1 MDVFKLAF
9 ETTIVGLLTIGWLAV
24 AAYLLFPDFQFA
36 SIAENLPDFLRSNLT
51 ALGIGVLLLAYC
63 LGSAALPI
71 AKQLVNDE
79 HWPLNENA
87 IRCQV
92 FTQQEMNLKLVF
104 ELAPPVLPKQKA
116 FSPADL
122 KPRHCSYW
130 APIFERNA
138 GAPDKKIGILK
149 RLEWFARRWIGL
161 LPSADEHRTESP
173 PEELETICKTAEST
187 ECDEFKARRILTIFQ
202 QEETA
207 VLSQPSDTNEDLRQS
222 RERIVV
228 LRGAVFSLFVLFLI
242 CLPAYFAR
250 ANGSASSWIRP
261 ALGILIGAI
270 LTVFALANGLD
281 DLAHANIFDIPV
293 LESLL
298 VVITIFGVVLAFKGA
313 KHKRFQSKRYV
324 LITLF
329 FTGLAYGGWMCSEIL
344 YDQQVIN
351 SFVVLQHHPLTPKQ

>member
-24 AAYLLFPDFQFA
+24 AAYLLFSDLQLT
-36 SIAENLPDFLRSNLT
+36 SVVEKLPDFLRSNPAT
-51 ALGIGVLLLAYC
+51 LGVGALLLAYC
-63 LGSAALPI
+63 LGSAILPL

-79 HWPLNENA
+79 HWPLNEDA

-92 FTQQEMNLKLVF
+92 FTQHQEDLKLVF
-104 ELAPPVLPKQKA
+104 DVAPPILPGRKA

-130 APIFERNA
+130 APIFEKNA
-138 GAPDKKIGILK
+138 AGPDKKIGILK
-149 RLEWFARRWIGL
+149 RVEWFARRWVGL
-161 LPSADEHRTESP
+161 LPSADESSTER
-173 PEELETICKTAEST
+173 PEELETICKKTEST
-187 ECDEFKARRILTIFQ
+187 ECDEFKAGRILTIFQ

-250 ANGSASSWIRP
+250 VNGGASTWIRP
-261 ALGILIGAI
+261 AFGILIGAV
-270 LTVFALANGLD
+270 LAVFAIVNGLG
-281 DLAHANIFDIPV
+281 DLARANIFDIPV
-293 LESLL
+293 LETML
-298 VVITIFGVVLAFKGA
+298 VVITIFGVVLAFKRA
-313 KHKRFQSKRYV
+313 KNKRFQSKRYV
-324 LITLF
+324 LITFF
-329 FTGLAYGGWMCSEIL
+329 FTSLAYGGWLWSEIL

-351 SFVVLQHHPLTPKQ
+351 SFVVLQHHPPTPKP

>member
-24 AAYLLFPDFQFA
+24 AAYLLFSDLQLT
-36 SIAENLPDFLRSNLT
+36 SVVEKLPDFLRNNPAT
-51 ALGIGVLLLAYC
+51 LGVAALLLAYC
-63 LGSAALPI
+63 LGSASLPL

-92 FTQQEMNLKLVF
+92 FTQQQEDLKLAFDV
-104 ELAPPVLPKQKA
+104 APPILPGQKA
-116 FSPADL
+116 FSPEDL

-130 APIFERNA
+130 APIFEKNA
-138 GAPDKKIGILK
+138 AGPDKKIGMLK
-149 RLEWFARRWIGL
+149 RVEWFARRWVGL
-161 LPSADEHRTESP
+161 LPSADESSTEIP
-173 PEELETICKTAEST
+173 LEELETICKKTEST
-187 ECDEFKARRILTIFQ
+187 ECDEFKAGRILTIFQ

-250 ANGSASSWIRP
+250 VNGGASTWIRP
-261 ALGILIGAI
+261 AFGILIGAV
-270 LTVFALANGLD
+270 LTVFAIVNGLG
-281 DLAHANIFDIPV
+281 DLARADIFDIPV
-293 LESLL
+293 LETLL
-298 VVITIFGVVLAFKGA
+298 VVITIFGVMLAFKRA
-313 KHKRFQSKRYV
+313 KNRRFQSKRYV
-324 LITLF
+324 LITFF
-329 FTGLAYGGWMCSEIL
+329 FTSLAYGGWLWSEIL

-351 SFVVLQHHPLTPKQ
+351 SFVALQHHPPTPKP